1 MYPTR
6 VGVCL
11 IGRERCNPAIA
22 IEKPDPEPAAGR
34 EMAVNG
40 KIRRV
45 FIWEP
50 ATWYGLVRATLVVAP
65 CGRPDHLTAGYP
77 LA

>member
-1 MYPTR
+1 
-6 VGVCL
+6 
-11 IGRERCNPAIA
+11 
-22 IEKPDPEPAAGR
+22 
-34 EMAVNG
+34 MAVNG